1 MNRKDELG
9 GGSNGK
15 IYPVYL
21 QTDRSKKMV
30 VKEVSCLL
38 LSGLQEH
45 AGHNQTW
52 LDGVNFKFKKGT
64 CHKLYVSTVTV

>member
-1 MNRKDELG
+1 MIRKGELG

-21 QTDRSKKMV
+21 QSDRSKTMV
-30 VKEVSCLL
+30 VKEVSCLF

-45 AGHNQTW
+45 AGYNQTW

-64 CHKLYVSTVTV
+64 HHKPHVNPVTV